1 VNLTKPYILAIL
13 NDYALG
19 RVDVVKSAFIK
30 GRNIHEGV
38 VSLQEIIHETKAKR
52 LRGVFLKLDFE
63 KTYDRV
69 DWAFPREVLIMT
81 QDGSITPF
89 VWSRGAKRL
98 VP

>member
-1 VNLTKPYILAIL
+1 VIRLSPIAHHTISRAQS
-13 NDYALG
+13 
-19 RVDVVKSAFIK
+19 VFIK